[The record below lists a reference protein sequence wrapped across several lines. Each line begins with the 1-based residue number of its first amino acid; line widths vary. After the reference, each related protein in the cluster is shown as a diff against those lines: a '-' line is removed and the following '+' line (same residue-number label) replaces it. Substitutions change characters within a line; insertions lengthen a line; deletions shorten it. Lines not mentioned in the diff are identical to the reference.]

1 MSDDAVF
8 HWSLQVRKTTRL
20 VAPTNLNNCIENLG
34 LSKIQQPVFLWVL
47 GLIASREGRSLF
59 ASFNFRNT

>member
-34 LSKIQQPVFLWVL
+34 LSKIQQPVFL
-47 GLIASREGRSLF
+47 
-59 ASFNFRNT
+59 